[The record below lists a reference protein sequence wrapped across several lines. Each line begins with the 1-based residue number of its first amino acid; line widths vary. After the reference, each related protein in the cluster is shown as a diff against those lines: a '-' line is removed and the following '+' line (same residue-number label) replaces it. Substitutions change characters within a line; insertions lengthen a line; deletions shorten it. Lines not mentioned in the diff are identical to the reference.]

1 MSSQDVGRSV
11 PTVGARMLLAISIL
25 SAFVGIGFAGAAALL
40 PDTGIDGT
48 LGALLAL
55 LGTIGVTV
63 MLGVLAL
70 ITGTSNAR
78 GAVITVAVLLAILTA
93 LAAWFLMQNGIL
105 LTMVVSLLAVLLHAA
120 TARRRAIR

>member
-1 MSSQDVGRSV
+1 
-11 PTVGARMLLAISIL
+11 MLLAISIL
-25 SAFVGIGFAGAAALL
+25 SALVGIGFAGAAALL

-55 LGTIGVTV
+55 LGTIAVTV
-63 MLGVLAL
+63 MLGGLAI
-70 ITGTSNAR
+70 ITGTSKAR
-78 GAVITVAVLLAILTA
+78 GTVITVAALLAILTA

>member
-1 MSSQDVGRSV
+1 
-11 PTVGARMLLAISIL
+11 MLLAISIL
-25 SAFVGIGFAGAAALL
+25 SALVGIGFAGAAALL

-55 LGTIGVTV
+55 LGTIAVTV

-70 ITGTSNAR
+70 ITGTSKAR